1 MTDRLLLVRHGV
13 TTWNQEGRF
22 QGRKDPPLADD
33 GRLEARLLGERLR
46 RDGAATSILVVTSPL
61 RRARDTARLLI
72 AALQESG
79 TSPRTMDDERLV
91 EIGQGEWEG
100 RTHDELART
109 DPERYAAWANTD
121 QEPPGAEPV
130 PDALARVA
138 EATEEHAA
146 APQLAVCLVSHG
158 GILRL
163 AARHLMSLEASHAW
177 SMDVDNASLSELQRD
192 EAGEPWRLVRWN
204 DTSHLLGRTAQHVDE
219 AEGKPLAL

>member
-22 QGRKDPPLADD
+22 QGRMDPPLADE
-33 GRLEARLLGERLR
+33 GHLEARLLGERIR
-46 RDGAATSILVVTSPL
+46 RSAGPSPMLVVTSPL
-61 RRARDTARLLI
+61 ARARDTARLLI
-72 AALQESG
+72 DALGQSGAA
-79 TSPRTMDDERLV
+79 PRTMEDERLV

-109 DPERYAAWANTD
+109 DPQRYRAWASTD

-138 EATEEHAA
+138 AA
-146 APQLAVCLVSHG
+146 AEELATAAELTVCLVSHG

-163 AARHLMSLEASHAW
+163 AARHLLSLDASHAW
-177 SMDVDNASLSELQRD
+177 AMDVDNASLSELRRD
-192 EAGEPWRLVRWN
+192 GAGDPWRLVRWN